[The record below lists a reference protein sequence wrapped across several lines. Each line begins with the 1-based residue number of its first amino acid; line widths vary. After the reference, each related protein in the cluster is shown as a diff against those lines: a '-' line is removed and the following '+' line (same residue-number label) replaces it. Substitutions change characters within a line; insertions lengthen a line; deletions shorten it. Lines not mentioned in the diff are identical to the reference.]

1 MRIHVTDILD
11 GDRLSSDVFN
21 DYGLHVLS
29 KGTRLYRSEMSRL
42 LQHQIDYVDIEERS
56 QAAPETHEGRTLE
69 SIVNPKWLPTVQPMY
84 GSAVKSFETF
94 YSSAQETGKIDTEQ
108 VTDVI
113 NPLLDNLQL
122 ERDVVSML
130 LLLNTEDNYTYQ
142 HSVQVGML
150 TYYLATWLN
159 YTPEECAKIGKAGFL
174 HDIGKCKINENILNK
189 PDKLTPEEF
198 EEVKLHTIHGYDI
211 ILESFGDESLAIGA
225 LQHHERLDGSG
236 YPKGLRGDQI
246 HPIAKIIAVVDIY
259 SAMISARV
267 YQKERDLLYVLRE
280 LHRLSFTELDPVT
293 THTFIKHMIPNFIGK
308 HVRLNTDE
316 VGVIVMTHPTE
327 FFRPLV
333 QIGDAFVDLTLE
345 RDYEITHVYM

>member
-1 MRIHVTDILD
+1 MRIHVTDIMD
-11 GDRLSSDVFN
+11 GDKLLNDVFN

-29 KGTRLYRSEMSRL
+29 KGTKLYKSEISRL
-42 LQHQIDYVDIEERS
+42 LQHHIDIVEIEERR
-56 QAAPETHEGRTLE
+56 QPVQEAHDGRTLE
-69 SIVNPKWLPTVQPMY
+69 STVNPKWLPTVKPIYQD
-84 GSAVKSFETF
+84 AVKSFETF
-94 YSSAQETGKIDTEQ
+94 FSSAYETGKIDTEQ
-108 VTDVI
+108 VTEII

-130 LLLNTEDNYTYQ
+130 LLLNSEDSYTYQ

-150 TYYLATWLN
+150 AYYLATWLN
-159 YTPEECAKIGKAGFL
+159 YSPDESAKIGTAGFL
-174 HDIGKCKINENILNK
+174 HDIGKSKISEQILNK
-189 PDKLTPEEF
+189 PGRLTDEEF
-198 EEVKLHTIHGYDI
+198 EEVRRHTEYGYDI
-211 ILESFGDESLAIGA
+211 ILESFGDVSLAIGA

-246 HPIAKIIAVVDIY
+246 HPISKIIAVVDIY

-280 LHRLSFTELDPVT
+280 LHRLSFNELDPIT
-293 THTFIKHMIPNFIGK
+293 TQTFIKHMIPNFIGK

-316 VGVIVMTHPTE
+316 VGIIIMTHPTE

-333 QIGDAFVDLTLE
+333 QIGDTFLDLTNE